1 MFFISTQLANPGLD
15 VREVR
20 RRLAP
25 LERLDQ
31 PIRFIFG
38 TAACVDGVAAYY
50 DEMVWT
56 RTLTRTTRDTGH
68 FRLYVFLGVIR
79 DPEYPYLRMDVLRTL
94 YWNR

>member
-15 VREVR
+15 VRNVR
-20 RRLAP
+20 PRLAS

-50 DEMVWT
+50 DEMV
-56 RTLTRTTRDTGH
+56 
-68 FRLYVFLGVIR
+68 
-79 DPEYPYLRMDVLRTL
+79 
-94 YWNR
+94 